1 MRKNP
6 INQLCD
12 IVRGIRIMNQEL
24 NQLLDQV
31 YDLQDI
37 SSEVGK
43 DLEKLIFEIVEKVEY
58 MVELED
64 LGAWVLK
71 LQRD

>member
-1 MRKNP
+1 
-6 INQLCD
+6 
-12 IVRGIRIMNQEL
+12 MNQEL
-24 NQLLDQV
+24 NHLLDLV

-43 DLEKLIFEIVEKVEY
+43 DLEKLIFEIVDKVEN

-64 LGAWVLK
+64 QKWT
-71 LQRD
+71 

>member
-1 MRKNP
+1 
-6 INQLCD
+6 
-12 IVRGIRIMNQEL
+12 MNQEL

-58 MVELED
+58 LVELED
-64 LGAWVLK
+64 K
-71 LQRD
+71 N

>member
-1 MRKNP
+1 
-6 INQLCD
+6 
-12 IVRGIRIMNQEL
+12 MNQEL

-43 DLEKLIFEIVEKVEY
+43 DLEKLIFQIVEKVEY

-64 LGAWVLK
+64 K
-71 LQRD
+71 N

>member
-1 MRKNP
+1 
-6 INQLCD
+6 
-12 IVRGIRIMNQEL
+12 MNQEL
-24 NQLLDQV
+24 NHLLNLV

-43 DLEKLIFEIVEKVEY
+43 DLEKLIFQIVEKVEY

-64 LGAWVLK
+64 QK
-71 LQRD
+71 

>member
-1 MRKNP
+1 
-6 INQLCD
+6 
-12 IVRGIRIMNQEL
+12 MNQEL
-24 NQLLDQV
+24 NHLLDLV

-43 DLEKLIFEIVEKVEY
+43 ELEKLIFEIVEKVEY

-64 LGAWVLK
+64 QK
-71 LQRD
+71 

>member
-1 MRKNP
+1 
-6 INQLCD
+6 
-12 IVRGIRIMNQEL
+12 MNQEL

-43 DLEKLIFEIVEKVEY
+43 DLEKLIFEIVEQVEY
-58 MVELED
+58 LVELED
-64 LGAWVLK
+64 QK
-71 LQRD
+71 

>member
-1 MRKNP
+1 
-6 INQLCD
+6 
-12 IVRGIRIMNQEL
+12 MNQEL

-58 MVELED
+58 LVELED
-64 LGAWVLK
+64 QK
-71 LQRD
+71 